1 MECIPQA
8 ISLNSKVIPKHIVY
22 QVATNHLQRVISF
35 LGIKSLWRK
44 KIQHKYVIKT
54 HCSYS
59 EEETVQYEKQS
70 PDVRLTEP

>member
-35 LGIKSLWRK
+35 LGIKSLESSEKNNHAESKTKVPARTTA
-44 KIQHKYVIKT
+44 VIEAAA
-54 HCSYS
+54 SA
-59 EEETVQYEKQS
+59 VI
-70 PDVRLTEP
+70 EPT